1 MSVFFTSLLSFF
13 LAGGEMRAEW
23 RWGAEKHLDSFVYIL
38 VVYFFSPLVTGAIYE
53 FNSKTGARK
62 WKDSLTQMPKWKES
76 SPQGAAPRR
85 PVPQEGTRT
94 PRSTDKE
101 RDGLS
106 IKVQAEDA
114 GLGPRSQDSMP
125 STPKNR
131 NSAFTRGASPKQHP
145 EK

>member
-1 MSVFFTSLLSFF
+1 MSVFFTSLLFFF

-23 RWGAEKHLDSFVYIL
+23 RGEAEKHLDSFVYIL
-38 VVYFFSPLVTGAIYE
+38 VVYFFFPLVTGAIYE

-131 NSAFTRGASPKQHP
+131 NSAFTRGASPKRHP

>member
-1 MSVFFTSLLSFF
+1 M
-13 LAGGEMRAEW
+13 
-23 RWGAEKHLDSFVYIL
+23 DSFVDIL

-53 FNSKTGARK
+53 FNSETGTRK

-76 SPQGAAPRR
+76 NPQGAAPRR
-85 PVPQEGTRT
+85 PVPREGTRP
-94 PRSTDKE
+94 PRSADKE

-106 IKVQAEDA
+106 SKVQAEDA
-114 GLGPRSQDSMP
+114 GLGPRSQDSMS

-131 NSAFTRGASPKQHP
+131 NPDVTRGASPKRHP